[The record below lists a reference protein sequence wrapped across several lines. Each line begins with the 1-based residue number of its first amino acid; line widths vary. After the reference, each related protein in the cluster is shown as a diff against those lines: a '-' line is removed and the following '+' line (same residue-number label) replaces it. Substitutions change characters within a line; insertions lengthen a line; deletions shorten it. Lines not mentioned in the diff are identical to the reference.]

1 MLMTIPVRVVS
12 SEQGD
17 TIGKEKEG
25 TERAQ
30 TILLPL
36 PHLFLK
42 TKKLGSLKFLSSFIA
57 IQGILL
63 IPLPPLT
70 TIQYPAWTNHSFPK
84 RREKKY
90 SMYFNKWYLI
100 LCI

>member
-30 TILLPL
+30 AILLPL
-36 PHLFLK
+36 PHLFPK
-42 TKKLGSLKFLSSFIA
+42 TVRNWG
-57 IQGILL
+57 
-63 IPLPPLT
+63 
-70 TIQYPAWTNHSFPK
+70 H
-84 RREKKY
+84 
-90 SMYFNKWYLI
+90 
-100 LCI
+100 